1 MSSVSLSL
9 AVALHAEPTAATEC
23 IKGALSRAGAV
34 ITSAQRLGN
43 QALVFGLELEARR
56 AADLHEELRAV
67 SRLLEETDD
76 KLDRAARELGPET
89 EILATLHV
97 TLVHEAP
104 DERVALPRVP
114 G

>member
-1 MSSVSLSL
+1 MATLTLSL
-9 AVALHAEPTAATEC
+9 AVAVRAEPTAATELF
-23 IKGALSRAGAV
+23 KGALSRAGAA

-43 QALVFGLELEARR
+43 QALVFGLEFDARN
-56 AADLHEELRAV
+56 AGALHGEQRAV
-67 SRLLEETDD
+67 SQLLDATDD
-76 KLDRAARELGPET
+76 KLDRAARELLPDT
-89 EILATLHV
+89 EILAALHV